1 MSIKANLIVEQ
12 GTDFLTEIE
21 IVDIDGLVVDLTGYT
36 ATAFLKKEWGSPAN
50 TKITIDTSISASD
63 GIITLSMSNV
73 ATANITPQ
81 NYVWACDVLISNT
94 KSRICTGT
102 VKVEPSLDWSA

>member
-1 MSIKANLIVEQ
+1 MSIKANLVVSQ
-12 GTDFLTEIE
+12 GTNFLTEIE
-21 IVDIDGLVVDLTGYT
+21 IVDIDGLAIDLTGYT
-36 ATAFLKKEWGSPAN
+36 ATAFLKKEWSSLAN

-63 GIITLSMSNV
+63 GIITISMTHA

-94 KSRICTGT
+94 KSRICSGT
-102 VKVEPSLDWSA
+102 VKVEPSIDWPA